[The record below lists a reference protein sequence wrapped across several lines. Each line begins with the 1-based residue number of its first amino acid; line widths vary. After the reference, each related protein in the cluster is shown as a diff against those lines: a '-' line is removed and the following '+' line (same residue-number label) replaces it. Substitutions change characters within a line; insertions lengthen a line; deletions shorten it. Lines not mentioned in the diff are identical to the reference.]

1 MRSSLSRLIVLPLLV
16 CLMSCAGTVSR
27 NLDLR
32 VVIEN
37 VFPDNSIQVG
47 SPAVTLIAVVT
58 NDPRN
63 EGVTW
68 SLSTANVACSPACG
82 TLVPMGRAG
91 TTYTAT
97 YTPPKTAP
105 LNQQAVISATSVD
118 DPVQN
123 YSFIFTIIP
132 PTSVTITDKFS
143 SIIAGSPGVV
153 VNATV
158 SNDSTDGG
166 VNWTLTTGGS
176 NCSPACGTLVASAA
190 PSFSALYTPPATVPA
205 GADANPTITATSVA
219 NSSATDSFSFAIDTA
234 NSLLSGSYVF
244 LLRGYDSFS
253 GQPMAMAGAV
263 TADGKGDITSGELDF
278 NNDGGVTHI
287 PSPATGTYVIDD
299 SFNGITRGTIEITSF
314 TFPNSNIDLKFRF
327 AISADQKRGHI
338 IEFDGSGYLNS
349 GMIQLQDSSATSTA
363 PSGNFAF
370 GLDSDAPLAG
380 RTVAAGQL
388 IFGANGITGGVID
401 QSKAGDP
408 QPTYS
413 AQAVTSSSVAS
424 PDSNGRGRLTITVNG
439 LTNDYAY
446 YIIDSDHM
454 RLIEIDQGLNYG
466 TVQAGTAVL
475 QHALTAS
482 SIQATSV
489 LQLTGMD
496 EPSGTDSPGPDV
508 IIGVMNISAQNNFN
522 LTFDSNDLGSVL
534 TSHPAAGAIT
544 SFDPTTGRAVLSDP
558 GGFESGFVDSAVIY
572 LYDKGDGFAIDTD
585 ISTPNGTPP
594 DQAIT
599 NNAFSG
605 TLTLQTGAPFSAATA
620 LSGNLVAG
628 FGASASSNI
637 PNWDLG
643 VALNSSN
650 GPYSAGGEFTSS
662 ASEGGNALNAQFSGS
677 YELANTTLGH
687 GAMTLPAAVFGD
699 FVSGNTVTATFYL
712 IAPNQFVLI
721 QTSPETPPLE
731 SGVAFFDPQ

>member
-1 MRSSLSRLIVLPLLV
+1 MRYSVSILFVLPLLV

-27 NLDLR
+27 NSDVR

-47 SPAVTLIAVVT
+47 SPAVTLIAMVT

-63 EGVTW
+63 SGVTW
-68 SLSTANVACSPACG
+68 NLSAANVPCSPSCG
-82 TLVPMGRAG
+82 TLVPMGRTG
-91 TTYTAT
+91 LTYSAT
-97 YTPPKTAP
+97 YTPPSTAP
-105 LNQQAVISATSVD
+105 PNQQAVISATSVD
-118 DPVQN
+118 DPVEN

-143 SIIAGSPGVV
+143 SIIAGNPGVV
-153 VNATV
+153 LNATV
-158 SNDSTDGG
+158 SNDSTDAG
-166 VNWTLTTGGS
+166 VTWTLTAGGS
-176 NCSPACGTLVASAA
+176 NCSPSCGTLVASAA
-190 PSFSALYTPPATVPA
+190 PSFSALYTPPAAVPA
-205 GADANPTITATSVA
+205 GSNANPTITATSVE
-219 NSSATDSFSFAIDTA
+219 NSSANDNFSFAIDTA

-253 GQPMAMAGAV
+253 GNPMAMAGAV
-263 TADGKGDITSGELDF
+263 TADGNGNITSGELDF
-278 NNDGGVTHI
+278 NNDGGITHV
-287 PSPATGTYVIDD
+287 PSPATGNYVIDN
-299 SFNGITRGTIEITSF
+299 SFNGITRGTIEISSF
-314 TFPNSNIDLKFRF
+314 TFPSSDIDLKFRF
-327 AISADQKRGHI
+327 TISSDQKRGHI

-349 GMIQLQDSSATSTA
+349 GTIELQDSSAKSTV

-388 IFGANGITGGVID
+388 IFGANGVTGGVID
-401 QSKAGDP
+401 QSKAGNP

-413 AQAVTSSSVAS
+413 AEPVSSSSVGA
-424 PDSNGRGRLTITVNG
+424 PDSNGRGTLSMTVNG

-446 YIIDSDHM
+446 YVVDSDQI
-454 RLIEIDQGLNYG
+454 RLIEIDTGLNYG
-466 TVQAGTAVL
+466 TVQAGTAIL
-475 QHALTAS
+475 QKTLTAS
-482 SIQATSV
+482 SIQSTSV

-496 EPSGTDSPGPDV
+496 EPSGTDTPGPDV
-508 IIGVMNISAQNNFN
+508 IIGVMNISAQNNFT

-534 TSHPAAGAIT
+534 ISHPAAGTIT
-544 SFDPTTGRAVLSDP
+544 SFDPTTGRAIVSDP

-572 LYDKGDGFAIDTD
+572 LYDHGDGFAIDTD
-585 ISTPNGTPP
+585 ISTPDGTPP
-594 DQAIT
+594 NQAIT

-605 TLTLQTGAPFSAATA
+605 TLTLQTGAPFSGANA

-643 VALNSSN
+643 LALNSAN
-650 GPYSAGGEFTSS
+650 ATYAAAGELTSLP
-662 ASEGGNALNAQFSGS
+662 SEDGNAQGAQFSGS
-677 YELANTTLGH
+677 YEISNSTSGH

-721 QTSPETPPLE
+721 QTSAQTPPLY